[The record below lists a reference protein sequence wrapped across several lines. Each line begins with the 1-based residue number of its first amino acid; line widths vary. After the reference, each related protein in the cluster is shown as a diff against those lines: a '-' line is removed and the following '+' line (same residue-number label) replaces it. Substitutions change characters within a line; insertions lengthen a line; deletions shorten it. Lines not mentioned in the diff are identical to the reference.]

1 MEINVVKLQKFVET
15 IPQRMHSTIKAKGS
29 PATYE
34 CATFFFAHALYKPFR
49 YGYLQFENV
58 NDTTRNVRS
67 SFPSIFNAQLPITF
81 FSFVFKG
88 YLTEIEED

>member
-1 MEINVVKLQKFVET
+1 
-15 IPQRMHSTIKAKGS
+15 MHSTIKAKGS

-34 CATFFFAHALYKPFR
+34 SVTFFAHAVYKPFR

-58 NDTTRNVRS
+58 NDTTRNVRT
-67 SFPSIFNAQLPITF
+67 SFSSIFNAQLPITF